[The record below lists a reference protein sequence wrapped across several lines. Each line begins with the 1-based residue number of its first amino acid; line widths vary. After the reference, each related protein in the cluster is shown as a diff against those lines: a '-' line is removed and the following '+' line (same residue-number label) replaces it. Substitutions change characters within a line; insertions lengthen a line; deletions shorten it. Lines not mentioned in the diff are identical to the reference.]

1 MLLYEKIES
10 IALWNQWASL
20 IAFAIIGVGVC
31 ILAYF
36 WVKLLLSKG
45 SKAKYDFRNLH
56 EIRLLFYSSIFLIS
70 GIAIY
75 LTTLSN
81 EPTVVWFVVSLFV
94 AVMMSILAI
103 SVIHNL
109 LNFYYPTFL
118 EKKLQHL
125 RYKPRISPKSGKPM
139 KLLSEEEE
147 DVHLD
152 EGMQAEENIF
162 SIDYDVWVD
171 EETGYTQ
178 IEKYAGHLHAIECPE
193 CTYQTLKVVKEE
205 LLESPTETEPG
216 QLLKYQ
222 NCTYCG
228 HKVKKAFK
236 VAPLSKISETPD
248 EVTVVV
254 S

>member
-10 IALWNQWASL
+10 IALWNHWASVVSY
-20 IAFAIIGVGVC
+20 GVVACGLGV
-31 ILAYF
+31 LAYYL
-36 WVKLLLSKG
+36 VKLLLSKEA
-45 SKAKYDFRNLH
+45 KAKYDFRNLH
-56 EIRLLFYSSIFLIS
+56 EIKLLFYASVFLIS
-70 GIAIY
+70 GIAVY
-75 LTTLSN
+75 LTTLSAD
-81 EPTVVWFVVSLFV
+81 PTVVWFVVSLFV
-94 AVMMSILAI
+94 SIMMSILAI
-103 SVIHNL
+103 SVVHNL

-118 EKKLQHL
+118 ERKLQQL
-125 RYKPRISPKSGKPM
+125 RYKPRVSPKTGKPM
-139 KLLSEEEE
+139 KLLSEDEE

-178 IEKYAGHLHAIECPE
+178 IEKYPGHLHAIACPG
-193 CTYQTLKVVKEE
+193 CTYQTLKVIKEE
-205 LLESPTETEPG
+205 LLESPTENDSG

-228 HKVKKAFK
+228 HKVKKAFR
-236 VAPLSKISETPD
+236 VAPLSKISESPN
-248 EVTVVV
+248 EVTIVA

>member
-10 IALWNQWASL
+10 IEAWNQWATL
-20 IAFAIIGVGVC
+20 ISYGVFGFGLGF
-31 ILAYF
+31 LAYF
-36 WVKLLLSKG
+36 WIRLILSKG
-45 SKAKYDFRNLH
+45 SKAKYDFRNLY
-56 EIRLLFYSSIFLIS
+56 EIKLLFYANVFLIS
-70 GIAIY
+70 GIAVY
-75 LTTLSN
+75 LTTLSA
-81 EPTVVWFVVSLFV
+81 EPTVVWFIVSLFV
-94 AVMMSILAI
+94 ALMMSVLAI
-103 SVIHNL
+103 SVIHSL

-118 EKKLQHL
+118 EKKLQQL
-125 RYKPRISPKSGKPM
+125 RYKPRISPKSGNPM

-171 EETGYTQ
+171 EENGYTQ
-178 IEKYAGHLHAIECPE
+178 IEKYAGHLHAIECSE
-193 CTYQTLKVVKEE
+193 CNYQTLKVVKEE
-205 LLESPTETEPG
+205 LLESPTENEPG

-228 HKVKKAFK
+228 HKVKKAFR
-236 VAPLSKISETPD
+236 VAPLSKISESSD
-248 EVTVVV
+248 EVSVVV

>member
-10 IALWNQWASL
+10 IDIWNQWAS
-20 IAFAIIGVGVC
+20 IVSYGVFCFGLG

-36 WVKLLLSKG
+36 WIRLILSKNA
-45 SKAKYDFRNLH
+45 KTKYDFRNLH
-56 EIRLLFYSSIFLIS
+56 EIRLLFYSSVFSIS
-70 GIAIY
+70 GIAVF

-81 EPTVVWFVVSLFV
+81 DPTVVWFIVSLFV
-94 AVMMSILAI
+94 AIMMSILAI

-171 EETGYTQ
+171 DETGYTQ

-205 LLESPTETEPG
+205 LLESPTESEPG

-236 VAPLSKISETPD
+236 VAPLSNLSESSD
-248 EVTVVV
+248 QVTVIA

>member
-1 MLLYEKIES
+1 MLLYENIES
-10 IALWNQWASL
+10 IAVWNQWASL
-20 IAFAIIGVGVC
+20 TSYGVS
-31 ILAYF
+31 ILGLGILTYY
-36 WVKLLLSKG
+36 WIRLLLSKG
-45 SKAKYDFRNLH
+45 SKSKYDFRNLH
-56 EIRLLFYSSIFLIS
+56 EIKLLFYASVFLIS
-70 GIAIY
+70 GIAVY
-75 LTTLSN
+75 LTTLSAQ
-81 EPTVVWFVVSLFV
+81 PTVVWFIVSLFV
-94 AVMMSILAI
+94 AIMMSILVI

-118 EKKLQHL
+118 EKKLQQL

-152 EGMQAEENIF
+152 DGMQAEENIF

-171 EETGYTQ
+171 EENGYTQ

-193 CTYQTLKVVKEE
+193 CSYQTLKVVKEE
-205 LLESPTETEPG
+205 LLETPTENDPG

-236 VAPLSKISETPD
+236 VAPLSKISEISD
-248 EVTVVV
+248 GATVVV

>member
-10 IALWNQWASL
+10 IEIWNQWASL
-20 IAFAIIGVGVC
+20 VSFGIVAFGLG

-36 WVKLLLSKG
+36 WVRLLLSN
-45 SKAKYDFRNLH
+45 SYKAKYDFRNLH
-56 EIRLLFYSSIFLIS
+56 EIKMLFYASVFLIS
-70 GIAIY
+70 GVAIY
-75 LTTLSN
+75 LTTLSS
-81 EPTVVWFVVSLFV
+81 EPTVVWFIVSLFV

-193 CTYQTLKVVKEE
+193 CSYQTLKVVKEE

-236 VAPLSKISETPD
+236 VAPLSKISETSD
-248 EVTVVV
+248 QVTIVT

>member
-10 IALWNQWASL
+10 IDIWNQWASL
-20 IAFAIIGVGVC
+20 VSYGVFCFGLGV
-31 ILAYF
+31 LAYF
-36 WVKLLLSKG
+36 WIRLILSKG
-45 SKAKYDFRNLH
+45 AKSKYDFRNLH
-56 EIRLLFYSSIFLIS
+56 EIRLLFYAGVFSIS
-70 GIAIY
+70 GIAVF

-81 EPTVVWFVVSLFV
+81 DPTVVWFIVSLFV
-94 AVMMSILAI
+94 AIMMTILAI

-205 LLESPTETEPG
+205 LLESPTESEPG

-236 VAPLSKISETPD
+236 VAPISNISESSD
-248 EVTVVV
+248 QVTVIA

>member
-10 IALWNQWASL
+10 IGIWNHWASL
-20 IAFAIIGVGVC
+20 VSYGVVATGFGILVYYAIR
-31 ILAYF
+31 
-36 WVKLLLSKG
+36 LLLSKG
-45 SKAKYDFRNLH
+45 SKLKYDFRNLY
-56 EIRLLFYSSIFLIS
+56 EIKLLFNASVFLIS
-70 GIAIY
+70 GIAVY

-81 EPTVVWFVVSLFV
+81 DPTVVWFIVSLFV

-118 EKKLQHL
+118 EKKLQQL

-171 EETGYTQ
+171 EDSGYTQ
-178 IEKYAGHLHAIECPE
+178 IEKYVGHLHAIECPE
-193 CTYQTLKVVKEE
+193 CSYQTLKVVKEE
-205 LLESPTETEPG
+205 LLESPTENDPG

-236 VAPLSKISETPD
+236 VAPLSKISESPD
-248 EVTVVV
+248 QTTVVV

>member
-10 IALWNQWASL
+10 IEAWNQWATL
-20 IAFAIIGVGVC
+20 ISYGVFVFGLGF
-31 ILAYF
+31 LAYF
-36 WVKLLLSKG
+36 WIKLLLSKG
-45 SKAKYDFRNLH
+45 SKAKYDFRNQY
-56 EIRLLFYSSIFLIS
+56 EIKLLFYASVFLIS
-70 GIAIY
+70 GIAVH
-75 LTTLSN
+75 LTTLSA
-81 EPTVVWFVVSLFV
+81 EPSVVWFIVSLFV
-94 AVMMSILAI
+94 ALMMSILTI

-118 EKKLQHL
+118 EKKLQQL
-125 RYKPRISPKSGKPM
+125 RYKPRISPKSGNPM

-171 EETGYTQ
+171 EENGYTQ
-178 IEKYAGHLHAIECPE
+178 IEKYAGHLHAIECSE
-193 CTYQTLKVVKEE
+193 CNYQTLKVVKEE
-205 LLESPTETEPG
+205 LLESPTENESG

-222 NCTYCG
+222 NCIYCG
-228 HKVKKAFK
+228 HKVKKAFR
-236 VAPLSKISETPD
+236 VAPLSKISESSD
-248 EVTVVV
+248 EVSVVV

>member
-1 MLLYEKIES
+1 MLLYDKIEN
-10 IALWNQWASL
+10 IIIWNQWASL
-20 IAFAIIGVGVC
+20 VSYGVLSLGLV
-31 ILAYF
+31 ILCYF
-36 WVKLLLSKG
+36 WFKLLTSKDN
-45 SKAKYDFRNLH
+45 KTKYDFRNLH
-56 EIRLLFYSSIFLIS
+56 EIKLLFYASIFVIS
-70 GIAIY
+70 GMALY

-81 EPTVVWFVVSLFV
+81 EPTVIWFVVSLFV
-94 AVMMSILAI
+94 ALMMSILAI

-109 LNFYYPTFL
+109 LNYYYPTFL
-118 EKKLQHL
+118 EKKLQYL

-171 EETGYTQ
+171 EESGYTQ
-178 IEKYAGHLHAIECPE
+178 IEKYAGHLHATECSE
-193 CTYQTLKVVKEE
+193 CSYQTLKVVKEE
-205 LLESPTETEPG
+205 LLESPTTELNG
-216 QLLKYQ
+216 QLLKYY

-228 HKVKKAFK
+228 HKAKKAFK
-236 VAPLSKISETPD
+236 VAPLSKISESSD
-248 EVTVVV
+248 EVSVAT

>member
-10 IALWNQWASL
+10 IEMWNLWASYISFGV
-20 IAFAIIGVGVC
+20 IAFGLG
-31 ILAYF
+31 ILLYF
-36 WVKLLLSKG
+36 WIGLISSKG
-45 SKAKYDFRNLH
+45 AKSKYDFRNLY
-56 EIRLLFYSSIFLIS
+56 EIRLLFYASLFIIS
-70 GIAIY
+70 GIAVY

-81 EPTVVWFVVSLFV
+81 DPTVVWFIVSLFV
-94 AVMMSILAI
+94 AIMMSILAI

-193 CTYQTLKVVKEE
+193 CNYQTLKVVKEE

-236 VAPLSKISETPD
+236 VAPLSKLSETSN
-248 EVTVVV
+248 EITAAV

>member
-1 MLLYEKIES
+1 MLLYENIES
-10 IALWNQWASL
+10 IELWNHWASV
-20 IAFAIIGVGVC
+20 ISFGVFSFGLG
-31 ILAYF
+31 ILAYY
-36 WVKLLLSKG
+36 WIRLLLSKE
-45 SKAKYDFRNLH
+45 SKSRYDFRNLH
-56 EIRLLFYSSIFLIS
+56 EIKLLFYASVFLIA
-70 GIAIY
+70 GIAVY
-75 LTTLSN
+75 LTTLSA
-81 EPTVVWFVVSLFV
+81 EPTVVWFIVSLFV
-94 AVMMSILAI
+94 AAMMSILAI

-118 EKKLQHL
+118 EKKLQQL

-171 EETGYTQ
+171 EETGYTK
-178 IEKYAGHLHAIECPE
+178 IEKYAGHLHAIECSE
-193 CTYQTLKVVKEE
+193 CSYQTLKVVKEE

-236 VAPLSKISETPD
+236 VAPLSKISDSPD
-248 EVTVVV
+248 EVTAAV

>member
-10 IALWNQWASL
+10 IALWNQWAAVISY
-20 IAFAIIGVGVC
+20 GVVGCGLGV
-31 ILAYF
+31 LAYY
-36 WVKLLLSKG
+36 WIKLLLSRE
-45 SKAKYDFRNLH
+45 SKAKYDFRNIH
-56 EIRLLFYSSIFLIS
+56 EIKLLFYTSVFLIS
-70 GIAIY
+70 GIAVY
-75 LTTLSN
+75 LTTLSAD
-81 EPTVVWFVVSLFV
+81 PTVVWFVVSLFV
-94 AVMMSILAI
+94 ATMMSILAI
-103 SVIHNL
+103 SVVHNL

-118 EKKLQHL
+118 ERKLQQL
-125 RYKPRISPKSGKPM
+125 RYKPRVSPKTGKPM
-139 KLLSEEEE
+139 KLLSEDEE

-171 EETGYTQ
+171 EDTGYTQ
-178 IEKYAGHLHAIECPE
+178 IEKYPGHLHAIACPE

-205 LLESPTETEPG
+205 LLETPTENDPG

-228 HKVKKAFK
+228 HKVKKAFR
-236 VAPLSKISETPD
+236 VAPLSKISELPD
-248 EVTVVV
+248 EVTTVA

>member
-10 IALWNQWASL
+10 IEIWNQWASL
-20 IAFAIIGVGVC
+20 VSFGVIALGLSII
-31 ILAYF
+31 LYF
-36 WVKLLLSKG
+36 WVKLLTARDY
-45 SKAKYDFRNLH
+45 KAKYDFRNLH
-56 EIRLLFYSSIFLIS
+56 EIKLLFYASIFLIS
-70 GIAIY
+70 GIALY
-75 LTTLSN
+75 LTTLST

-94 AVMMSILAI
+94 AIMMSILAI
-103 SVIHNL
+103 SVTHNL
-109 LNFYYPTFL
+109 LNYYYPTLL

-125 RYKPRISPKSGKPM
+125 RYKPRLSPKTGKPM

-171 EETGYTQ
+171 EETGYTK
-178 IEKYAGHLHAIECPE
+178 IEKYAGHLHAIECSE
-193 CTYQTLKVVKEE
+193 CSYQTLKVVKEE
-205 LLESPTETEPG
+205 LLDSPTTEKSG
-216 QLLKYQ
+216 QLLKYF

-228 HKVKKAFK
+228 HKGKKAYN
-236 VAPLSKISETPD
+236 VAPLSKISDSTD

>member
-10 IALWNQWASL
+10 IEVWNQWASL
-20 IAFAIIGVGVC
+20 AAYGVC
-31 ILAYF
+31 IVGLLILAYF
-36 WVKLLLSKG
+36 WAKLHTNRDLKS
-45 SKAKYDFRNLH
+45 KYDFRNLH
-56 EIRLLFYSSIFLIS
+56 EINLLFYSSIFLIS
-70 GIAIY
+70 GIALY
-75 LTTLSN
+75 LTTLST
-81 EPTVVWFVVSLFV
+81 EPTVIWFVVSLFV
-94 AVMMSILAI
+94 AIMMSILAI

-109 LNFYYPTFL
+109 LNYYYPTFL
-118 EKKLQHL
+118 EKKLQVL
-125 RYKPRISPKSGKPM
+125 RYKPRVSPKSGKPM

-162 SIDYDVWVD
+162 SVDYDVWVD

-178 IEKYAGHLHAIECPE
+178 IEKYAGHLHATACSECS
-193 CTYQTLKVVKEE
+193 YQTLKVVKEE
-205 LLESPTETEPG
+205 LLQSPTTEQTG
-216 QLLKYQ
+216 QLLKYY

-228 HKVKKAFK
+228 HKVKKAFT
-236 VAPLSKISETPD
+236 VAPLSKISEKTD

>member
-10 IALWNQWASL
+10 IAIWNQWASMVSY
-20 IAFAIIGVGVC
+20 GVICFGLG

-36 WVKLLLSKG
+36 WIRLLLIKG
-45 SKAKYDFRNLH
+45 NKARYDFRNLQ
-56 EIRLLFYSSIFLIS
+56 EIRLLFYASVFLIS

-75 LTTLSN
+75 LTTLAT
-81 EPTVVWFVVSLFV
+81 EPTVVWFIVSLFV
-94 AVMMSILAI
+94 AIMMSILAI

-118 EKKLQHL
+118 ERKLQYL
-125 RYKPRISPKSGKPM
+125 RFKPRISPKSGKPM

-236 VAPLSKISETPD
+236 VAPLSKISETSD
-248 EVTVVV
+248 QVTVVV

>member
-1 MLLYEKIES
+1 MLLYDKVES
-10 IALWNQWASL
+10 IAIWNQWASL
-20 IAFAIIGVGVC
+20 VSYGVFGLGLV
-31 ILAYF
+31 ILFYF
-36 WVKLLLSKG
+36 WFKLITSKDL
-45 SKAKYDFRNLH
+45 KTKYDFRNLH
-56 EIRLLFYSSIFLIS
+56 EIKLLFYASVFVIS
-70 GIAIY
+70 GTAIY
-75 LTTLSN
+75 LTTLSS
-81 EPTVVWFVVSLFV
+81 EPTVIWFVVSLFV

-109 LNFYYPTFL
+109 LNYYYPTFL
-118 EKKLQHL
+118 EKKLQQL
-125 RYKPRISPKSGKPM
+125 RYKPRISPKTGKPM

-162 SIDYDVWVD
+162 SVDYDVWVD

-178 IEKYAGHLHAIECPE
+178 IEKYAGHLHATTCSECH
-193 CTYQTLKVVKEE
+193 YQTLKVVKEE
-205 LLESPTETEPG
+205 LLQSPTTDQTG
-216 QLLKYQ
+216 QLLKYY

-228 HKVKKAFK
+228 HKVKRAFN
-236 VAPLSKISETPD
+236 VAPLSKISEDSD

>member
-10 IALWNQWASL
+10 IEIWNQWSSL
-20 IAFAIIGVGVC
+20 VSYGVFSLGLG
-31 ILAYF
+31 ILAYYYIRLF
-36 WVKLLLSKG
+36 LSKG
-45 SKAKYDFRNLH
+45 SKPKYDFRNLY
-56 EIRLLFYSSIFLIS
+56 EIKLFFNASVFLIS
-70 GIAIY
+70 GIAVY
-75 LTTLSN
+75 LTTLSA
-81 EPTVVWFVVSLFV
+81 EPTVVWFIVSLFV
-94 AVMMSILAI
+94 ATMMSILAI

-118 EKKLQHL
+118 EKKLQQL

-178 IEKYAGHLHAIECPE
+178 IEKYAGHLHAIECSE
-193 CTYQTLKVVKEE
+193 CNYQTLKVVKEE
-205 LLESPTETEPG
+205 LLESPTENDPG

-236 VAPLSKISETPD
+236 VAPLRKISESSD

>member
-10 IALWNQWASL
+10 IAIWNQWASL
-20 IAFAIIGVGVC
+20 VSYGVIAFGLG
-31 ILAYF
+31 ILIYF
-36 WVKLLLSKG
+36 WIRLLLSKNY
-45 SKAKYDFRNLH
+45 KAKYDFRNLH
-56 EIRLLFYSSIFLIS
+56 EIKLLFYSSVFLIS
-70 GIAIY
+70 GIAMF

-81 EPTVVWFVVSLFV
+81 EPTVVWFIVSLFV
-94 AVMMSILAI
+94 AIMMSILAI

-205 LLESPTETEPG
+205 LLESPTENEPG
-216 QLLKYQ
+216 QLLKYL

-236 VAPLSKISETPD
+236 VAPLSKISETSS